1 MLSHLQAWKIARLN
15 PQSLVKNSAVPV
27 GWAVCAGEPELGLE
41 EKGKK
46 MTGALNGIRIIDMS
60 TVILGPWAA
69 QQLGDMG
76 AEVIKVET
84 PAGDLTRK
92 AGAARNE
99 GMASFFMGANRNK
112 RSIVIDL
119 TQPEGQEA
127 IFKLVGTADIL
138 LHNFRP
144 NVAKKLNM
152 GYERFAEAFPQL
164 IYCAAFGF
172 RSDGPMAERPAYDDI
187 IQAAC
192 GIADTQKLI
201 SGEPR
206 FVPTIIADKT
216 TSHYVVSA
224 ILAALFYRGQ
234 SNKGQA
240 IEVPMFESLVDFM
253 MVEHL
258 SGESFIPA
266 AGSMGYARLLNKERR
281 PYATKDGFL
290 AVLPYTDANWEAMF
304 KVSGREDLK
313 EDPRFADHAERI
325 KHSEEIYHLL
335 AEIVATKT
343 TAEWQE
349 ALDKAAV
356 PVQTVNSM
364 EDLID
369 NEQLVATGFWKTVD
383 HPTEGT
389 LRYPEPPVR
398 FSESPS
404 SVRRLQ
410 PRLGEHS
417 AEILAEAGYSQ
428 EEISILFDKG
438 ISKPAD

>member
-1 MLSHLQAWKIARLN
+1 
-15 PQSLVKNSAVPV
+15 
-27 GWAVCAGEPELGLE
+27 
-41 EKGKK
+41 
-46 MTGALNGIRIIDMS
+46 MTGALDGIRIIDMS

-76 AEVIKVET
+76 ADVIKVET
-84 PAGDLTRK
+84 PDGDLTRK
-92 AGAARNE
+92 AGAERNE

-112 RSIVIDL
+112 RSIVLDI
-119 TQPEGQEA
+119 TKSEGQEA
-127 IFKLVGTADIL
+127 LFKLIGTADVL

-152 GYERFAEAFPQL
+152 TYERFATSYPEL
-164 IYCAAFGF
+164 VYCAAFGF
-172 RSDGPMAERPAYDDI
+172 RSDGPMATKPAYDDI

-192 GIADTQKLI
+192 GITDLQKLI
-201 SGEPR
+201 SDEPR

-224 ILAALFYRGQ
+224 ILAALLHRSKSG
-234 SNKGQA
+234 KGQA
-240 IEVPMFESLVDFM
+240 VEVPMFESLVDFM

-258 SGESFIPA
+258 GGEGFVPPT
-266 AGSMGYARLLNKERR
+266 GPMGYARLLNKERR
-281 PYATKDGFL
+281 PYATKDGYL

-304 KVSGREDLK
+304 KISGRDELRD
-313 EDPRFADHAERI
+313 DPRFANHSARI
-325 KHSEEIYHLL
+325 KNSGDIYHIL
-335 AEIVATKT
+335 ADIVATKT
-343 TAEWQE
+343 TAEWLD
-349 ALDKAAV
+349 ALEKAAV
-356 PVQTVNSM
+356 PVQAVHSF

-369 NEQLVATGFWKTVD
+369 NEQLVSTGFWQTAE

-417 AEILAEAGYSQ
+417 AEVLTEVGYS
-428 EEISILFDKG
+428 ETEISDLFDKG
-438 ISKPAD
+438 VSKTVDSQ

>member
-1 MLSHLQAWKIARLN
+1 M
-15 PQSLVKNSAVPV
+15 P
-27 GWAVCAGEPELGLE
+27 
-41 EKGKK
+41 
-46 MTGALNGIRIIDMS
+46 GALEGIRIIDIS

-84 PAGDLTRK
+84 PTGDLTRA
-92 AGAARNE
+92 AGARRNV

-112 RSIVIDL
+112 RSIVLDL
-119 TQPEGQEA
+119 TKPKGHEVL
-127 IFKLVGTADIL
+127 FKLVGSADVL

-152 GYERFAEAFPQL
+152 EYETFAAAYPDL

-172 RSDGPMAERPAYDDI
+172 RSDGPMAEKPAYDDI
-187 IQAAC
+187 IQAAS
-192 GIADTQKLI
+192 GITQLQTI
-201 SGEPR
+201 VSDQPR

-224 ILAALFYRGQ
+224 ILAALLHRERGGR
-234 SNKGQA
+234 GQA
-240 IEVPMFESLVDFM
+240 IEVPMFEALVDFV

-258 SGESFIPA
+258 GGEGFIPA
-266 AGSMGYARLLNKERR
+266 TGKMGYDRLLNTERR
-281 PYATKDGFL
+281 PYATKDGYL

-304 KVSGREDLK
+304 QVSGREELRD
-313 EDPRFADHAERI
+313 DPRFANHAARI
-325 KHSEEIYHLL
+325 ANSAEIYGIL
-335 AEIVATKT
+335 ADIVATKT
-343 TAEWQE
+343 TAEWLE
-349 ALDKAAV
+349 ELNRLAV
-356 PVQTVNSM
+356 PVQEVNSI

-369 NEQLVATGFWKTVD
+369 NEQLQATGFWQTAE

-404 SVRRLQ
+404 SVRRLP

-417 AEILAEAGYSQ
+417 AEVLAEAGYSDADI
-428 EEISILFDKG
+428 EAFFAEG
-438 ISKPAD
+438 VSKPA